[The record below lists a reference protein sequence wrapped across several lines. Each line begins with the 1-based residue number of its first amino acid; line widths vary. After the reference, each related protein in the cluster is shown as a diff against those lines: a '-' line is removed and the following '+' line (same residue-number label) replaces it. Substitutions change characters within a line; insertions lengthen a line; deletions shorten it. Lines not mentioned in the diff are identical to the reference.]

1 MTVLAL
7 QEAYVTRPIRCS
19 EVLEAEGWRLKVYEA
34 AYARERPRP
43 ELVKAAKD
51 LVYRLPQPPDG
62 DGRYGVGF
70 LCAHDG
76 RGGCYAFVDWWADEN
91 ELHHLIYAA
100 PADRPG
106 ELEPVGPGGLTA
118 CVWDLAIMAFEREA
132 WLGAVLKNPEGPDL
146 DRYLEVRF
154 DGDV

>member
-7 QEAYVTRPIRCS
+7 QEAYATRPIRCS

-34 AYARERPRP
+34 AYRRERARP

-91 ELHHLIYAA
+91 ELHHLIYVA
-100 PADRPG
+100 PADQPG
-106 ELEPVGPGGLTA
+106 ELEPVGPGGLMA
-118 CVWDLAIMAFEREA
+118 CVWDLAIMAFERET
-132 WLGAVLKNPEGPDL
+132 WLDAVLNNPDGPDL
-146 DRYLEVRF
+146 GRYLEGRF